1 MKQSNKN
8 NKNEKKQG
16 TKKTSKKLSI
26 IVPCYKVEKYLP
38 RCLDTLVN
46 QTLEDIEAIC
56 INDGSPDNCLKILKD
71 YQKKYGDK
79 IVIIDKKNEGVWKGR
94 HDGIKIA
101 KGEYIGFVDSD
112 DYVTLDYAEKLYNAA
127 KENDADMSCCG
138 FDRIDLLTDKVYSTE
153 MTKFKHK
160 EININ
165 KQPGLLLEINGA
177 PWNKIYKAEILKK
190 AHDLENVPKILDDM
204 MFIQLAYLNAKKIVF
219 IDDSLYRYM
228 VRSDSIINTINLEK
242 IPSTYA
248 AMKEIRAYY
257 KKEKKDLLQYVDA
270 NAFLH
275 LGVSLMYRLYA
286 TKDINFRKELK
297 KNTDFLDKEFPLWR
311 DNPYIKYKFVRQNN
325 GSNKKLWIVR
335 QFYRFHMFPFFLFCY
350 STMINK
356 FKVDIKW

>member
-1 MKQSNKN
+1 MKQSKEVNKS
-8 NKNEKKQG
+8 
-16 TKKTSKKLSI
+16 KKTKKKLSI

-46 QTLEDIEAIC
+46 QTLDGVEAIC
-56 INDGSPDNCLKILKD
+56 INDGSPDNCLKILKK

-79 IVIIDKKNEGVWKGR
+79 IVIIDKENEGVWKGR

-112 DYVTLDYAEKLYNAA
+112 DYVTLDYAEKLYQAA
-127 KENDADMSCCG
+127 KENDADISCCG

-160 EININ
+160 EVDID
-165 KQPGLLLEINGA
+165 KDPGLLLEINGA

-190 AHDLENVPKILDDM
+190 AHDLKNVPKILDDM

-219 IDDSLYRYM
+219 IEDSLYKYM

-242 IPSTYA
+242 VPSTYA
-248 AMKEIRAYY
+248 AMKEIRRYY
-257 KKEKKDLLQYVDA
+257 KKEKKDLLEYVDA

-286 TKDINFRKELK
+286 TKDIHFRKELK
-297 KNTDFLDKEFPLWR
+297 KNTEFLDKEFPLWR
-311 DNPYIKYKFVRQNN
+311 KSPYLTHKFVRQNK
-325 GSNKKLWIVR
+325 GSNKKIWIVR
-335 QFYRFHMFPFFLFCY
+335 QVYRLHMFPLFLWVY
-350 STMINK
+350 TTMINRL
-356 FKVDIKW
+356 KVDVKW